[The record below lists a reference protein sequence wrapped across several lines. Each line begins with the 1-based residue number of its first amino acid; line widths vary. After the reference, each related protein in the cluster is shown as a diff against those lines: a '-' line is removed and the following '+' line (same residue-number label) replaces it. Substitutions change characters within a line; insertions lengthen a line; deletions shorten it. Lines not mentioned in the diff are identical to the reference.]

1 LLRAGIHTPGMHI
14 GERIKAL
21 VNEKNV
27 SVKALALHC
36 GVSPG
41 AVSNWFRTGRITKEN
56 LLLAA
61 EFLGATAEEIIS
73 GIPPARDRRQ
83 EERQAGEA
91 LETIARL
98 IAKLPKLERRQVG
111 SLLPLLAEEPETRK
125 ATCQAIMRW
134 LDPASAYEYT
144 YSWDEAAAL
153 VAAELGPKK
162 LTAGELIEWVDRAR
176 AKPVQAVTSA
186 ARKAGT

>member
-1 LLRAGIHTPGMHI
+1 MHI